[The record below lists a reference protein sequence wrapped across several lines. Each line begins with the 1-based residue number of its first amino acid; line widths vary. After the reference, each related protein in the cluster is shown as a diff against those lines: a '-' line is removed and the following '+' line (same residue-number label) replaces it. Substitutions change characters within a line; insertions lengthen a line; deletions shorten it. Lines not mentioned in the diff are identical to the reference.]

1 MSPVELIVT
10 AVLLGLFVAAGGAYG
25 ILYAAAQV
33 RDSAQLVRAAQACYV
48 LQLLITLALCVGSP
62 LALMW
67 KLFIAA
73 SAAGYGFIP
82 PLMWRLLEAM
92 HRAGKETRFP

>member
-10 AVLLGLFVAAGGAYG
+10 AGLLGWFVAAGGAYG
-25 ILYAAAQV
+25 ILYAAAQL
-33 RDSAQLVRAAQACYV
+33 RDSVQLARAAQACYV
-48 LQLLITLALCVGSP
+48 LQLAIALALCVGSP

>member
-1 MSPVELIVT
+1 MSPVNLIIT

-25 ILYAAAQV
+25 ILFAAAQL
-33 RDSAQLVRAAQACYV
+33 RDSAQLARAGQACYV
-48 LQLLITLALCVGSP
+48 LQLLIALAVCIGSP

-67 KLFIAA
+67 KLFIVA
-73 SAAGYGFIP
+73 SAAAYGFIP